1 MKHALNFALATGIA
15 LAAAHAVAQQHDP
28 AMHKQHQAQAAKP
41 AAKAAPKDLRRAVKF
56 PKALREHTLANMRD
70 HLLALQEIQE
80 ALAKQEYDKA
90 GDIAEHRLG
99 MSSLALHGAHDVAKY
114 MPKGMQEAGTGMHR
128 NASRFAVA
136 AKDAG
141 ATGDVRPALAALAA
155 TTAQCVACHAG
166 YRVQ

>member
-1 MKHALNFALATGIA
+1 MSRISIAA
-15 LAAAHAVAQQHDP
+15 LAAALCFGAAHAQQHDP
-28 AMHKQHQAQAAKP
+28 ALHMQHQAQAA
-41 AAKAAPKDLRRAVKF
+41 PKDARQAVHF
-56 PKALREHTLANMRD
+56 PKTLREHTLANMRD

-90 GDIAEHRLG
+90 GDIAEQRLG

-114 MPKGMQEAGTGMHR
+114 MPKGMQDAGTAMHR

-141 ATGDVRPALAALAA
+141 ATGDVRPALAALAS

-166 YRVQ
+166 YRVK